1 MGWLTRWPE
10 LRDVVAVCIGSV
22 VILTGL
28 GVWVATGDLL
38 PWQFLGPAFG
48 AVVTPAVLAAR
59 RIVST
64 SPSSSSPPA
73 PLPSSPSSPSSPLPQ
88 APDGQ

>member
-1 MGWLTRWPE
+1 VAWLTRWPE

-22 VILTGL
+22 VVLTGL
-28 GVWVATGDLL
+28 GVWVATGRVL
-38 PWQFLGPAFG
+38 PWGFLGGGFTAIGVPVA
-48 AVVTPAVLAAR
+48 LAAR

-64 SPSSSSPPA
+64 GPSSSSPP
-73 PLPSSPSSPSSPLPQ
+73 PLSSSPSSSPLPE

>member
-1 MGWLTRWPE
+1 LTRWPE

-22 VILTGL
+22 VVLTGL
-28 GVWVATGDLL
+28 GVWVATGRSL
-38 PWQFLGPAFG
+38 PWGFLGGGFTAIGVPVA
-48 AVVTPAVLAAR
+48 LAAR

-64 SPSSSSPPA
+64 GPSSSSPP
-73 PLPSSPSSPSSPLPQ
+73 PLSSSPSSSPLPE